1 MTRKKASVKFFFTV
15 PGWFVITALTA
26 INTSLVAWALQALL
40 PSLSFGLAFVFAL
53 PFVAAIVRF
62 F

>member
-1 MTRKKASVKFFFTV
+1 MIKRRSLLPARMAIVVLTIVN
-15 PGWFVITALTA
+15 ALLA
-26 INTSLVAWALQALL
+26 AWALQALL

>member
-1 MTRKKASVKFFFTV
+1 MTMRLAIV
-15 PGWFVITALTA
+15 ALTI
-26 INTSLVAWALQALL
+26 INALLVAWALQALL
-40 PSLSFGLAFVFAL
+40 PSLPFGLAFVFAL

>member
-1 MTRKKASVKFFFTV
+1 LIKGAHAPFSFMTMRLAIV
-15 PGWFVITALTA
+15 ALTI
-26 INTSLVAWALQALL
+26 INALLVAWALQALL
-40 PSLSFGLAFVFAL
+40 PSLPFGLAFVFAL